1 VQKEYLEA
9 GKIVGTF
16 GILGEV
22 RILPWSDSP
31 DFLRGFSRVFID
43 GKEYKLLR
51 TRVHKGMALAL
62 LEGFTNPEDAMVLK
76 NRTVMIA
83 RADAHLP
90 EGRVFVEDLIGL
102 PVFDVRRER
111 IIGTLEEVMNLPA
124 GDVYRVK
131 GGKGD
136 ILIPA
141 VPAFLRGADL
151 DKGEIRV
158 ETIEGM
164 GDED

>member
-1 VQKEYLEA
+1 MLKEYLEA

-31 DFLRGFSRVFID
+31 EFLRGFSRVFID
-43 GKEYKLLR
+43 GKEIKLKR

-62 LEGFTNPEDAMVLK
+62 LEGFDNPEDAMVLK
-76 NRTVMIA
+76 NKTVFIA
-83 RADAHLP
+83 RADAVLP
-90 EGRVFVEDLIGL
+90 AGRVFVEDLIGL
-102 PVFDVRRER
+102 PVFDER
-111 IIGTLEEVMNLPA
+111 LGRTIDTLEEIMNFPA
-124 GDVYRVK
+124 GDVYRVR
-131 GGKGD
+131 GEKGD

-141 VPAFLRGADL
+141 VPAFLRSADPE
-151 DKGEIRV
+151 KGEIRV

-164 GDED
+164 GDEN

>member
-1 VQKEYLEA
+1 MQKEYLEA

-43 GKEYKLLR
+43 GKEYRLLR

-62 LEGFTNPEDAMVLK
+62 IEGFSSPEDAMILK
-76 NRTVMIA
+76 NKTVMIA
-83 RADAHLP
+83 RADARLP

-102 PVFDVRRER
+102 PVFDLRKGCV
-111 IIGTLEEVMNLPA
+111 IGELAEVMNLPA
-124 GDVYRVK
+124 GDVYRVT
-131 GGKGD
+131 GEKGD

-141 VPAFLRGADL
+141 VPAFLRGADVE
-151 DKGEIRV
+151 KGEIRV

>member
-1 VQKEYLEA
+1 MQKEYLEA

-31 DFLRGFSRVFID
+31 DFLRGFSRIFID

-62 LEGFTNPEDAMVLK
+62 LEGFSNPEDAMVLK
-76 NRTVMIA
+76 NKTVSIA
-83 RADAHLP
+83 RADAILP
-90 EGRVFVEDLIGL
+90 EGRVFVEDLIDL
-102 PVFDVRRER
+102 PVFDRRR
-111 IIGTLEEVMNLPA
+111 GKVIGRLAEVMNLPA
-124 GDVYRVK
+124 GDIYRVA
-131 GGKGD
+131 GEKGD

-151 DKGEIRV
+151 EKGEIQV

>member
-1 VQKEYLEA
+1 MLKEYLEA

-16 GILGEV
+16 GVLGEV

-62 LEGFTNPEDAMVLK
+62 IEGFANPEDAMVLK
-76 NRTVMIA
+76 NKTVMIA
-83 RADAHLP
+83 RADAALP

-102 PVFDVRRER
+102 PVFDLRRGR
-111 IIGTLEEVMNLPA
+111 VIGKLAEVMNLPA
-124 GDVYRVK
+124 GDVYRVA
-131 GGKGD
+131 GEKGD

-141 VPAFLRGADL
+141 VPAFLRGADPE
-151 DKGEIRV
+151 KGEIRV

>member
-1 VQKEYLEA
+1 MLKEYLEA

-31 DFLRGFSRVFID
+31 EFLRGFSRVFID
-43 GKEYKLLR
+43 GKELKLLR
-51 TRVHKGMALAL
+51 ARVHKGMILAL
-62 LEGFTNPEDAMVLK
+62 LEGYSTPEEAMVLK
-76 NRTVMIA
+76 NKTVFIA
-83 RADAHLP
+83 RADARLP

-102 PVFDVRRER
+102 PVFDLRKGRT
-111 IIGTLEEVMNLPA
+111 IGTLREVMNLPA
-124 GDVYRVK
+124 GDVYRVA
-131 GGKGD
+131 GEKGD

-141 VPAFLRGADL
+141 VPAFLREADPE
-151 DKGEIRV
+151 KGEIRV